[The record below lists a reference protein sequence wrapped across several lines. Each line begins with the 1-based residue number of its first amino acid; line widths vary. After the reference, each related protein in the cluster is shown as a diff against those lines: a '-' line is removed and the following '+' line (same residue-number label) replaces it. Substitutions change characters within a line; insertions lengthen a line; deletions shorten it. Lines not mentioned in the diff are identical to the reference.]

1 MSLKNLSIIL
11 YTAIAAFCAL
21 YAPQPLLALL
31 SQQFQIDPSQTSL
44 LITVTLLPLGLA
56 PIFYGLILESV
67 PSRTLLKYAVFLL
80 AVTEIAFIL
89 VDSFWLLLTIRC
101 IQGLLFPAI
110 FTALMTYIST
120 ISRPEYVKKKIAYYV
135 AATILG
141 GFLGRFI
148 TGLAESYS
156 HWHHGFILISGA
168 LFIAWGLLHLL
179 DSDAKLHFSPPSLN
193 TLKTIIQQPVFSKI
207 YLIIFLSFFCF
218 ASVLNILPFHVS
230 QLEQGISTLRIA
242 MLYSGYLMGIIVALN
257 AIRITHC
264 CQGEAQ
270 AIFLGLSI
278 YTLAIL
284 GLSIENTSLLFVDM
298 FLFCGG
304 MFLIHSV
311 LSGYLN
317 HLATQN
323 KGVIN
328 GLYIAC
334 YYAGGTLGSYFP
346 NYIYHTVGWRGYV
359 VFLTILVSIALFTTY
374 HLFKIAQQTTIT
386 KEI

>member
-1 MSLKNLSIIL
+1 MSLKNLAIVL
-11 YTAIAAFCAL
+11 YTTVAAFCAL
-21 YAPQPLLALL
+21 YAPQPLLALF
-31 SQQFQIDPSQTSL
+31 SQHFHIDPNQTSL

-56 PIFYGLILESV
+56 PIFYGFILESV

-80 AVTEIAFIL
+80 AVTETTFIWL
-89 VDSFWLLLTIRC
+89 DNFWLLLIVRC

-120 ISRPEYVKKKIAYYV
+120 ISRPEYVKKKIAFYV

-148 TGLAESYS
+148 TGLAASYT
-156 HWHHGFILISGA
+156 HWHHGFILISIA

-179 DSDAKLHFSPPSLN
+179 DNDAKLHFSRPSLHS
-193 TLKTIIQQPVFSKI
+193 LKAIIKQPVFSKI

-230 QLEQGISTLRIA
+230 QLEQGISELRIA
-242 MLYSGYLMGIIVALN
+242 LLYSGYLLGIIVALN
-257 AIRITHC
+257 AIRITHWC
-264 CQGEAQ
+264 KGEAQ

-278 YTLAIL
+278 YTIAIL
-284 GLSIENTSLLFVDM
+284 GLSISNTSLLFIDM

-317 HLATQN
+317 HLAVQY
-323 KGVIN
+323 KGLAN

-346 NYIYHTVGWRGYV
+346 NYIYHAFGWGVYV
-359 VFLTILVSIALFTTY
+359 LFLTGLISIALLTTY
-374 HLFKIAQQTTIT
+374 YLFRVTQQ
-386 KEI
+386 K

>member
-1 MSLKNLSIIL
+1 MLLKNLAIVL
-11 YTAIAAFCAL
+11 YTAVAAFCAL

-56 PIFYGLILESV
+56 PIFYGFILESI

-80 AVTEIAFIL
+80 AVTEVSFIWL
-89 VDSFWLLLTIRC
+89 DDFWLLLIIRC

-148 TGLAESYS
+148 TGLAASYT
-156 HWHHGFILISGA
+156 HWHHGFILISMA

-179 DSDAKLHFSPPSLN
+179 DSDAKLHFSRPTVHSL
-193 TLKTIIQQPVFSKI
+193 KSIIKQPIFSKI

-230 QLEQGISTLRIA
+230 QLDQNISELHISL
-242 MLYSGYLMGIIVALN
+242 LYSGYLMGIIVSLN
-257 AIRITHC
+257 AIRITHWC
-264 CQGEAQ
+264 KGEAQ
-270 AIFLGLSI
+270 AIFLGLMI
-278 YTLAIL
+278 YTIAIV
-284 GLSIENTSLLFVDM
+284 GLSISDTSLLFIDM

-304 MFLIHSV
+304 MFLIHSI

-317 HLATQN
+317 HLAVEY
-323 KGVIN
+323 KGLTN

-359 VFLTILVSIALFTTY
+359 VFLTLLVSIALY
-374 HLFKIAQQTTIT
+374 IAYALFHIT
-386 KEI
+386 KTNK